1 MPRLSFRVLGP
12 IGAERAGEPL
22 PLKGPR
28 HRAVLAR
35 LLVAHGRMVT
45 TDQLIDDLWEHPP
58 QAAVGALQTFVAE
71 LRRLLEPDRAPRSLA
86 TVLVTAA
93 PGYALRADR
102 VDADDFGTAV
112 GRAAELL
119 ATGDS
124 ADALTTLDDALALW
138 HGPAYA
144 EFAEQGWARAEID
157 RLDGLRQLAA
167 EHRAAALIDLARPA
181 EAVPGLHALLAA
193 HPLREH
199 GWQLLALA
207 LYRSG
212 RQSDALAALRR
223 VRGLL
228 RTELG
233 ADPGPGL
240 QQLEADILAH
250 APQLRPV
257 PAAVRMPSPGTGFL
271 GRATELDALRQA
283 AETVQRQGLFRLVLL
298 SGEAGAG
305 KSALAEAISSML
317 AEDGWR
323 VALGE
328 NPADTGVPPGWAW
341 TRIRAALADRR
352 SDPDLAASA
361 DETDPAPMESE
372 TDRSRPA
379 FAGADPAEA
388 RFLFHRAAAAE
399 LAVVA
404 RRAPVLVVF
413 DDLHNAGAET
423 LDLLAALTTSRT
435 AGPVLVLATY
445 RSTEIGTEL
454 TALLGKVAP
463 TEPVRIYLGG
473 LSEADT
479 VALVREIAGPEVADS
494 YSSRIHRRSNGNPF
508 FVRELAR
515 LLRDEGTT
523 SFDAVPAGVRAV
535 IRHRMAALP
544 PATQTVVQQAAV
556 LGADID
562 REILFEVF
570 GDAESAL
577 DALDQAITVGLLT
590 ELPDGALRFTHE
602 LVRDTV
608 YHEISGARRARWHG
622 EIGSLLEKT
631 DTTAVSVLAHHFIR
645 AQSRAT
651 AASAAAYASA
661 AARAAEQGFALAEA
675 VRLWRAALAAFDRS
689 PTPDLSAQLAATTGL
704 ARVLAVTGAL
714 DEARTFRR
722 LAITRAEQ
730 RGDPALTAEI
740 LSAFDIPAVWTTN
753 DDPELAGHIVA
764 AAERALTGLPA
775 ERRELRA
782 RLCTTLALELRG
794 TTDDRGVRAAAAAE
808 RIARELDDPA
818 LLAFALNGRFMHTFQ
833 RAGLS
838 PERGRIGDE
847 LVALGGAH
855 RLISFEVL
863 GHLIALQSSCAT
875 ADLRA
880 AADHAAAA
888 DRLANEY
895 ELPMVGVFTEWFAA
909 LRTALTG
916 SPAQAEAAYRAAA
929 ESLGGSGMP
938 GVERG
943 LLPLALCCL
952 RLRHGL
958 PIDPDA
964 TEQYGPYEPWIRPIA
979 LLDSGLRDEAATA
992 LLATPDA
999 PHDLLYELRICL
1011 TARAALAL
1019 GKETTMLRC
1028 YDQLLPAATELAGAG
1043 SGMVTLEPVA
1053 HYLAN
1058 LATALGRPAT
1068 EHQRQ
1073 ARVVAGRI
1081 QQQT

>member
-1 MPRLSFRVLGP
+1 MARLSFRVLGP
-12 IGAERAGEPL
+12 IAAERAGESL
-22 PLKGPR
+22 PLKGSR

-58 QAAVGALQTFVAE
+58 QGAVGALQTFVAE
-71 LRRLLEPDRAPRSLA
+71 LRRLLEPDRAPRTPA
-86 TVLVTAA
+86 TVLVTVA
-93 PGYALRADR
+93 PGYALRADT

-124 ADALTTLDDALALW
+124 AGVLTTLDGALALW

-167 EHRAAALIDLARPA
+167 ERRAAALIDLARPA

-199 GWQLLALA
+199 AWQLLALA

-223 VRGLL
+223 VRRLL

-233 ADPGPGL
+233 TDPGPDL
-240 QQLEADILAH
+240 QQLEADMLAH

-257 PAAVRMPSPGTGFL
+257 QAPVRISSPATDFL
-271 GRATELDALRQA
+271 GRANELDTLRQV
-283 AETVQRQGLFRLVLL
+283 AETVQHQGSLRLVLL

-305 KSALAEAISSML
+305 KSALAAAFSSKL
-317 AEDGWR
+317 ADGGWR

-328 NPADTGVPPGWAW
+328 NPADAGVPPGWAW
-341 TRIRAALADRR
+341 TRIRAALAD
-352 SDPDLAASA
+352 SA
-361 DETDPAPMESE
+361 GETDSAAKEPVS
-372 TDRSRPA
+372 DRSLVA
-379 FAGADPAEA
+379 AAGADPAEA

-399 LAVVA
+399 LAVAA

-413 DDLHNAGAET
+413 DDLHNAGADT

-445 RSTEIGTEL
+445 RSTEIGTKL
-454 TALLGKVAP
+454 TALLGKVAS

-473 LSEADT
+473 LSETDT
-479 VALVREIAGPEVADS
+479 VALVREIAGPELADG
-494 YSSRIHRRSNGNPF
+494 YGSRIHRRSNGNPF

-515 LLRDEGTT
+515 LLRDEGATA
-523 SFDAVPAGVRAV
+523 FDAVPAGVRAV

-562 REILFEVF
+562 REVLLELF
-570 GDAESAL
+570 GDAESGL
-577 DALDQAITVGLLT
+577 DALDQAISAGLLT

-608 YHEISGARRARWHG
+608 YHEISGPRRARWHG
-622 EIGSLLEKT
+622 EIGALLEKD
-631 DTTAVSVLAHHFIR
+631 DTTDVSVLAHHFIR
-645 AQSRAT
+645 AQSRAS

-661 AARAAEQGFALAEA
+661 AARAAEQGFALTEA
-675 VRLWRAALAAFDRS
+675 VRLWRAALGAFDRS
-689 PTPDLSAQLAATTGL
+689 PAPDLSAQLAATTGL
-704 ARVLAVTGAL
+704 ARALAVTGAL

-730 RGDPALTAEI
+730 WGDPALTAEV

-753 DDPELAGHIVA
+753 DDPELSGHIVE

-794 TTDDRGVRAAAAAE
+794 TTDDRGVRAAAEAE

-847 LVALGGAH
+847 LVALGGEH
-855 RLISFEVL
+855 RLISFAVL
-863 GHLIALQSSCAT
+863 GHLVALQSSCAT

-880 AADHAAAA
+880 AGDHAAAA
-888 DRLANEY
+888 DRLAAEY
-895 ELPMVGVFTEWFAA
+895 DLPVVGVFTEWFAA

-929 ESLGGSGMP
+929 ESLSGSGMP
-938 GVERG
+938 GVEQG

-958 PIDPDA
+958 PTDPAA
-964 TEQYGPYEPWIRPIA
+964 TERYGPHEPWIRPIA
-979 LLDSGLRDEAATA
+979 LLDSGLREEAAIA
-992 LLATPDA
+992 LLATPDS
-999 PHDLLYELRICL
+999 PHDLLYELRTCL

-1019 GKETTMLRC
+1019 GEEAIMLRC

-1043 SGMVTLEPVA
+1043 SGLVTLEPVA

-1073 ARVVAGRI
+1073 ARVLAGRVR
-1081 QQQT
+1081 QQT